1 MNPARSAPDKVG
13 EATVSVE
20 ALRDVR
26 ERVLP
31 MLRFAAEEYRH
42 RTPDGYP
49 VVVDAVDTGMLGLE
63 LDPSHALYLVT
74 DGDRLYADFFY
85 RSSRT
90 DARSSA
96 SREKFGGL
104 PSPDRRELAPTASDQ
119 DLRNLI
125 AELMARW
132 NVQPGII
139 HITDS

>member
-1 MNPARSAPDKVG
+1 MR
-13 EATVSVE
+13 VSIE
-20 ALRDVR
+20 ALHGVR
-26 ERVLP
+26 ARMLP

-49 VVVDAVDTGMLGLE
+49 VIIDDPERGAIGLQ
-63 LDPSHALYLVT
+63 LDPSYALHVVS
-74 DGDRLYADFFY
+74 DGERLYADLSY
-85 RSSRT
+85 RASRT

-104 PSPDRRELAPTASDQ
+104 PFDDRRPLAADASDQ
-119 DLRNLI
+119 ALRNLI
-125 AELMARW
+125 AELMSRW

>member
-1 MNPARSAPDKVG
+1 
-13 EATVSVE
+13 VSVE

-49 VVVDAVDTGMLGLE
+49 VVIDAADTGMVGLE
-63 LDPSHALYLVT
+63 LDPSYALYLVT
-74 DGDRLYADFFY
+74 DGERLYADFFY
-85 RSSRT
+85 RSSRN

-104 PSPDRRELAPTASDQ
+104 PFPDRRELTAGTSDQ
-119 DLRNLI
+119 DLRNMI
-125 AELMARW
+125 AELMSRW